1 MVGLVALILVLVGVP
16 VAHSQEGIYQGVS
29 PGGGNPPPKVE
40 SIPKGKAMVT
50 WSGFQMLEGGGSR
63 FFIQTTRPVKI
74 ETKKSRGRFV
84 LVLKNTR
91 VHLKNNTRPL
101 ETEFFD
107 TPVSRATVQRRGRG
121 NAAMVFEMREDV
133 TPTVTREKGK
143 DGYAYILVDFKPT
156 AAQTDLSKPGTPE

>member
-1 MVGLVALILVLVGVP
+1 MVGLAALILALVGGP

-29 PGGGNPPPKVE
+29 PGSGNPPPKVE
-40 SIPKGKAMVT
+40 SIPKGRAMVT

-63 FFIQTTRPVKI
+63 FFVQTTRPVKI
-74 ETKKSRGRFV
+74 ETKKGRGRFV

-91 VHLKNNTRPL
+91 VHLKNNMRPL

-107 TPVSRATVQRRGRG
+107 TPVLRATIQRRGRR

-133 TPTVTREKGK
+133 TPTVTHEKGK
-143 DGYAYILVDFKPT
+143 DGYAYLLVDFKPMT
-156 AAQTDLSKPGTPE
+156 ADADLSKPGTPE